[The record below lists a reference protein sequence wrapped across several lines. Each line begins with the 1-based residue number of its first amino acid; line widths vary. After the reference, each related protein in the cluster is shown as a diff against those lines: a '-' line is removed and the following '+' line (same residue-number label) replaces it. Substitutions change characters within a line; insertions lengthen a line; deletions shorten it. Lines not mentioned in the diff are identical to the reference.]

1 MCRFLAYQGAP
12 IYLEDMV
19 ASPSHSLIAQSLHA
33 SEGKTEINGDGFGLG
48 WYGERDHPGLFRDL
62 RPAWSDENLR
72 AICQQVRS
80 RLFFAHVRAATG
92 SATTRANCHPFAAGR
107 FMFMHNGQ
115 VGGFQKIRRR
125 VEALIPDEHYALRGG
140 TTDSE
145 ALFLAALGFGLE
157 DDPPGAIGAMIGAVK
172 AAMDRAGITQA
183 FRFAAALTDGK
194 TLWAF
199 RWSCDARP
207 PTLYYRAVEN
217 GLVVVSE
224 PTDEDHGTWHA
235 VSANSLL
242 VKSPGRALEIK
253 PFDPLVPARQAEAA
267 D

>member
-1 MCRFLAYQGAP
+1 
-12 IYLEDMV
+12 
-19 ASPSHSLIAQSLHA
+19 
-33 SEGKTEINGDGFGLG
+33 
-48 WYGERDHPGLFRDL
+48 
-62 RPAWSDENLR
+62 
-72 AICQQVRS
+72 
-80 RLFFAHVRAATG
+80 
-92 SATTRANCHPFAAGR
+92 
-107 FMFMHNGQ
+107 MFMHNGQ

-125 VEALIPDEHYALRGG
+125 IEALIPDEHYMLRGG

-157 DDPPGAIGAMIGAVK
+157 DDPPGAIGAMIAAVK
-172 AAMDRAGITQA
+172 AAMDGAGIDQA
-183 FRFAAALTDGK
+183 FRFAAALTDGR

-235 VSANSLL
+235 VAANSML

-253 PFDPLVPARQAEAA
+253 PFDPVSPARQAEAA

>member
-1 MCRFLAYQGAP
+1 MCRFLAYHGAP

-48 WYGERDHPGLFRDL
+48 WYGDRDHPGLFRDL

-125 VEALIPDEHYALRGG
+125 VEALIPDEYYPLRAG

-157 DDPPGAIGAMIGAVK
+157 DDPPGAIAAMIGAVK
-172 AAMDRAGITQA
+172 AAMDRAGIDQA

-235 VSANSLL
+235 VSASSML
-242 VKSPGRALEIK
+242 VKSPGRDLEIR
-253 PFDPLVPARQAEAA
+253 PFDPVIPGRHAEAA
-267 D
+267 E

>member
-1 MCRFLAYQGAP
+1 MCRFLAYHGAP

-48 WYGERDHPGLFRDL
+48 WYGDRDHPGLFRDL

-72 AICQQVRS
+72 GICQQVRS

-92 SATTRANCHPFAAGR
+92 SATTRANCHPFSAGR

-125 VEALIPDEHYALRGG
+125 VESLIPDEFYPLRAG

-145 ALFLAALGFGLE
+145 ALFLAATGFGLE

-172 AAMDRAGITQA
+172 AEMDRADVTQA
-183 FRFAAALTDGK
+183 FRFAAALTDGR

-199 RWSCDARP
+199 RWSCDSHP
-207 PTLYYRAVEN
+207 PTLYYRSVEN

-235 VSANSLL
+235 VAANSML
-242 VKSPGRALEIK
+242 VKAPGRAMEIK
-253 PFDPLVPARQAEAA
+253 PFDPDIRGRQAQAA
-267 D
+267 E

>member
-1 MCRFLAYQGAP
+1 MCRFLAYQGVP
-12 IYLEDMV
+12 IYLEDMI

-48 WYGERDHPGLFRDL
+48 WYGEREMPGLFRDL

-72 AICQQVRS
+72 GICQQVRS

-107 FMFMHNGQ
+107 WLFMHNGQ
-115 VGGFQKIRRR
+115 VGGFTTIRRR
-125 VEALIPDEHYALRGG
+125 VEALIPDEFYSLRAG

-145 ALFLAALGFGLE
+145 ALFLAAMGFGLE
-157 DDPPGAIGAMIGAVK
+157 DDPPAAIAAMLGAVRAMMD
-172 AAMDRAGITQA
+172 AADLAQPL
-183 FRFAAALTDGK
+183 RFAAALTDGH

-199 RWSCDARP
+199 RWACDARP
-207 PTLYYRAVEN
+207 PTLYYRSVED

-224 PTDEDHGTWHA
+224 PTDQDHGTWHPVPA
-235 VSANSLL
+235 ASLL
-242 VKSPGRALEIK
+242 VSAPGRAMEIK
-253 PFDPLVPARQAEAA
+253 PFAPAVPGRQAQAA
-267 D
+267 

>member
-12 IYLEDMV
+12 IYLDEMI

-33 SEGKTEINGDGFGLG
+33 TEGKTEINGDGFGLG
-48 WYGERDHPGLFRDL
+48 WYGERDFPGLFRDL

-92 SATTRANCHPFAAGR
+92 SATTRANCHPFAASR
-107 FMFMHNGQ
+107 FLFMHNGQ
-115 VGGFQKIRRR
+115 VGGFHRIRRR
-125 VEALIPDEHYALRGG
+125 IESLIPDDAYLLRSG

-145 ALFLAALGFGLE
+145 AMFLAAIGFGL
-157 DDPPGAIGAMIGAVK
+157 DRDPPGAIGAMLGTVRAD
-172 AAMDRAGITQA
+172 MDRAGIHQPL
-183 FRFAAALTDGK
+183 RFAAALTDGQ

-199 RWSCDARP
+199 RWACDARP

-224 PTDEDHGTWHA
+224 PTDEDHATWHA
-235 VSANSLL
+235 VPASSVLIAA
-242 VKSPGRALEIK
+242 PGRAMEIV
-253 PFDPLVPARQAEAA
+253 PFEPGVPERQAEAA